1 MVAVAVDVLYWTL
14 WFAER
19 SWVASN
25 SRPAYYEFENAF
37 PLADGWLALLCLLAW
52 VALGRSRPVALLWLL
67 AAGGAGIY
75 LFAMD
80 VLYDLENG
88 IYGSGAGGIVEAG
101 VNLLTLAFSLIA
113 LRWAWAHRAELL
125 APGPGQPSARSVG

>member
-1 MVAVAVDVLYWTL
+1 MLLVALAVDILYWAL

-37 PLADGWLALLCLLAW
+37 PLADGWLAVLCILAW
-52 VALGRSRPVALLWLL
+52 VALGRRRPVAVLWLL

-75 LFAMD
+75 LFGMD

-88 IYGSGAGGIVEAG
+88 IYADGAGGIVEAG
-101 VNLLTLAFSLIA
+101 VNLLTLVFSVIA
-113 LRWAWAHRAELL
+113 LRWTWSQRTGLL
-125 APGPGQPSARSVG
+125 SSRT